1 MPDRRSTPPV
11 QTSLMNVVSE
21 TKKLPLL
28 AELSEEQARGD
39 IQQIYQEI
47 RHLSAV
53 PMVAL
58 IWRHLATLPGTLEW
72 AWNFLA
78 PAMRAGVLQQI
89 AWDLAEKARIPR
101 QATID
106 VAALRAVGMSEEDQ
120 RGITDTL
127 DAYNRANPVNI
138 VMVRCL
144 SLHLAGKTGATHSQD
159 WPHWQ
164 PPPAPPALLPMINPE
179 AMSPTV
185 HALALLLTD
194 RRSDAAPSTLLPSLY
209 RHLAHWPA
217 FLGFAS
223 VLVPPE
229 FEAIDAAAAQMRQQ
243 VDLKCASLTSRLV
256 PAADQP
262 APTGQQSTQLIRA
275 LEQFS
280 IRIPEMVVIGNLL
293 RAALPTAPQL
303 HESDAS
309 SFSRR
314 DTLGP

>member
-1 MPDRRSTPPV
+1 
-11 QTSLMNVVSE
+11 MNTVSKLE
-21 TKKLPLL
+21 KLPLL
-28 AELSEEQARGD
+28 SELSEDQARGD
-39 IQQIYQEI
+39 ILQIYQEI
-47 RHLSAV
+47 RRLSAV

-72 AWNFLA
+72 AWDFLA
-78 PAMRAGVLQQI
+78 PAMRGGALQQM
-89 AWDLAEKARIPR
+89 AWQLAEKTRIPR
-101 QATID
+101 QPAID
-106 VAALRAVGMSEEDQ
+106 VAALRAAGISEKDQ

-127 DAYNRANPVNI
+127 DGYNRANPVNF

-144 SLHLAGKTGATHSQD
+144 SLHLAGATGATHSQA

-164 PPPAPPALLPMINPE
+164 PPPPPPALLPMINPE

-217 FLGFAS
+217 FLGYAS
-223 VLVPPE
+223 VLVPHE

-243 VDLKCASLTSRLV
+243 VDLACASLTSRLM
-256 PAADQP
+256 PAAGQP
-262 APTGQQSTQLIRA
+262 APSGQHLAQLISA

-293 RAALPTAPQL
+293 QAALPVAPRL
-303 HESDAS
+303 HHSDAS
-309 SFSRR
+309 LFSRR
-314 DTLGP
+314 DIVGP

>member
-1 MPDRRSTPPV
+1 M
-11 QTSLMNVVSE
+11 
-21 TKKLPLL
+21 L
-28 AELSEEQARGD
+28 AELSEDQASGD
-39 IQQIYQEI
+39 IRQIYQEI
-47 RHLSAV
+47 RRLSAV

-72 AWNFLA
+72 AWDFLG
-78 PAMRAGVLQQI
+78 PAMRGGALQQI
-89 AWDLAEKARIPR
+89 AWELAEKTRIPR
-101 QATID
+101 QLTID
-106 VAALRAVGMSEEDQ
+106 ISALRVAGISEEDQ

-127 DAYNRANPVNI
+127 DGYNRANPVNF

-144 SLHLAGKTGATHSQD
+144 SLHLAGTTGATHSQA

-164 PPPAPPALLPMINPE
+164 PPPPPSALLPMINPE

-194 RRSDAAPSTLLPSLY
+194 RRSDVAPSTLLPSLY

-217 FLGFAS
+217 FLGYAS

-229 FEAIDAAAAQMRQQ
+229 FEAIDAAAAQMRKQ
-243 VDLKCASLTSRLV
+243 VDLACASLTFQLV
-256 PAADQP
+256 PAASQP
-262 APTGQQSTQLIRA
+262 VPSGQLIRA

-293 RAALPTAPQL
+293 RAALPAPSRI
-303 HESDAS
+303 HKTYTS
-309 SFSRR
+309 SS
-314 DTLGP
+314 